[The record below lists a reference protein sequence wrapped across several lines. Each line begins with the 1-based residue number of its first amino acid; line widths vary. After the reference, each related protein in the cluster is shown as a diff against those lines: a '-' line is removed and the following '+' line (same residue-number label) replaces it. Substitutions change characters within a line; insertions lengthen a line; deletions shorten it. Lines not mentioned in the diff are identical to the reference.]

1 MVEADLRYQLHPNF
15 IRWSICNT
23 NRPRV
28 LAVRNSGIAHVALG
42 LTMAVLLTLS
52 GVSRWWRLFILP
64 LFLVGF
70 SISMAAH
77 QGLCVI
83 IHSSHN
89 RALRP
94 WEQFDNSTSSS
105 FPMNILDVESSRSA
119 ESRFSVDGQSI
130 SMHRCEKSASFDPF
144 GTSNTHRDE
153 LWMDRYNETPLFRK
167 IMTPQVWIQ
176 DQTIR
181 MLQDRIVIQS
191 HFCSMVVTLSLTAI
205 FLVMP
210 QYNVLH

>member
-1 MVEADLRYQLHPNF
+1 MVEADLRWQLHPNF
-15 IRWSICNT
+15 IRWSICNS

-28 LAVRNSGIAHVALG
+28 VAVRNSGIAHVALG
-42 LTMAVLLTLS
+42 LIMGVLLTLS

-83 IHSSHN
+83 IHSSHT

-94 WEQFDNSTSSS
+94 WEQFSDSTSSTLR
-105 FPMNILDVESSRSA
+105 MNILDAESRSA
-119 ESRFSVDGQSI
+119 ESRSSVDGQSI
-130 SMHRCEKSASFDPF
+130 SMHRWEKSASFDPF

-153 LWMDRYNETPLFRK
+153 VWMDRYNKTPLIRK

-210 QYNVLH
+210 EYDVLH